1 MSAVSRSKIKK
12 KSKNKDYIE
21 ATREKIENWD
31 FSLASG
37 LALKV
42 LLQNPYHLQ
51 ANPFKTFIYLLRKE
65 EHLNGLVPA
74 VHMSEIPDEDDYYT
88 TSAPMLSR
96 IALYGEDDIKC
107 AGMKHLAKLISV
119 IGLKRVT
126 ALLSS
131 IKESLGNLSGTVKV
145 KATDASFIE
154 VVPVQFAFSSSVFLP
169 ISHRFECNVEG
180 IISGASF
187 DDSLTCFIK
196 RIVEEAYNAD
206 KGAHY
211 YITHSLIGLLT
222 HSYSLIGLLTH

>member
-1 MSAVSRSKIKK
+1 MWQGLTQCLTLTHSPTHLLAYSLR
-12 KSKNKDYIE
+12 
-21 ATREKIENWD
+21 D

-187 DDSLTCFIK
+187 DDSLTCFIR

-206 KGAHY
+206 KGVHY
-211 YITHSLIGLLT
+211 FLT
-222 HSYSLIGLLTH
+222 R